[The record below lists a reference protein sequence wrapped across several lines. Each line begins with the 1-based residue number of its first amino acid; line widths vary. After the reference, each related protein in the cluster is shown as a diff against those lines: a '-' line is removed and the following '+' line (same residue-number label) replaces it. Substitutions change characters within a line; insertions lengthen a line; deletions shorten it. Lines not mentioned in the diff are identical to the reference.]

1 MTSWIAREKVHDD
14 ITLVSPLFT
23 TETVYPTSARE
34 LICDR
39 CDVHLACR
47 LNSLW
52 HSRFPKIDWSNVVRN
67 RHYCCFAAHYGG
79 RFYAVAIWS
88 SPIAANRLADGDKL
102 LELRRMAI
110 AKEAPRFTATRM
122 LSIMRKQIRCGF
134 PDVIRLISYQDTEVH
149 SGTIYKAA
157 GWTAAATNT
166 GESWSVSRR
175 RSPDQSLAPKVRW
188 ELQLKGRT

>member
-1 MTSWIAREKVHDD
+1 MHDD
-14 ITLVSPLFT
+14 VTLVSPLFT
-23 TETVYPTSARE
+23 TDTVPPKTARD
-34 LICDR
+34 LAFDG

-47 LNSLW
+47 LNAVW
-52 HSRFPKIDWSNVVRN
+52 HSRFPRIDWSNVVRN
-67 RHYCCFAAHYGG
+67 RHYACYAAHYGG

-88 SPIAANRLADGDKL
+88 SPIAANRLTDGDRL

-110 AKEAPRFTATRM
+110 APDAPRFTATRM
-122 LSIMRKQIRCGF
+122 LSVMRKRIIADF

-166 GESWSVSRR
+166 GDSWGVTRE
-175 RSPDQSLAPKVRW
+175 RSPDQSRAPKVRW